1 MSNII
6 IDYIGY
12 ILVICWSTGG
22 VMFYISNA
30 DEITS
35 HLKKLIARIVAGPL
49 VWSLLI
55 LGYILQSIGWLDNVY
70 VKFCHWLKK
79 K

>member
-1 MSNII
+1 MSNFISN
-6 IDYIGY
+6 
-12 ILVICWSTGG
+12 ILVACWSIAGM
-22 VMFYISNA
+22 MFYISNS

-35 HLKKLIARIVAGPL
+35 RPKKLIARIVAGPL

-55 LGYILQSIGWLDNVY
+55 LGYILQSIGWLDNIY
-70 VKFCHWLKK
+70 VKFCNWLKK

>member
-12 ILVICWSTGG
+12 ILVICWSAGG
-22 VMFYISNA
+22 VMFYISNC

-35 HLKKLIARIVAGPL
+35 RTKKLIARIVAGPL

-55 LGYILQSIGWLDNVY
+55 LSYILQSIGWIDNVY
-70 VKFCHWLKK
+70 VTFCHWLKK
-79 K
+79 P